1 MCGGTGAWSKPWS
14 DAGYDV
20 HVITLPDFDITKT
33 SITKTSALFISQD
46 ARVKNLY
53 VAFSEIHGIL
63 CAPPCTMF
71 SRARTTAK
79 TPRDFD
85 GAMEVVRACLDI
97 IWRTRSHH
105 HSQLS
110 FWALENPMGLLRQF
124 LGNPSHSFRGWEY
137 GDRHVKFTDLWGYF
151 KMPTPLSKSK
161 SKQPIFNRARWA
173 SPKKPK
179 EYAHLKLSRADIRA
193 ITPSGFAQAFFKA
206 NV

>member
-14 DAGYDV
+14 DAGYTV
-20 HVITLPDFDITKT
+20 HVITLPKYDILLTRFSKEF
-33 SITKTSALFISQD
+33 ITFRSESNNHLVI
-46 ARVKNLY
+46 RI
-53 VAFSEIHGIL
+53 SEIHGIFA
-63 CAPPCTMF
+63 APPCTMF

-79 TPRDFD
+79 TPRDFE
-85 GAMEVVRACLDI
+85 GAMELVHTCLGVVWHARVYGSLE
-97 IWRTRSHH
+97 W
-105 HSQLS
+105 
-110 FWALENPMGLLRQF
+110 WALENPMGLLRQF
-124 LGNPSHSFRGWEY
+124 LGNPAHSFRGWEY

-151 KMPTPLSKSK
+151 KMPTPLSK